1 MPTEAL
7 RALRAECEGVS
18 RTVATLSEAAFALP
32 TRCPAWNVKEL
43 LGHMLRDVDRINT
56 ALASPR
62 PATADCD
69 SVQYWRRY
77 DPSPASPDSIGVA
90 ERGKEVAA
98 AYATGGDLVRAWN
111 DLWQAALRSAETAE
125 PDRVVRTW
133 GPALTLDELVR
144 TRVVEITVHGMDLA
158 EALGRGPWSTD
169 GGRAITVG
177 ILNRLLDA
185 TPPSFL
191 TWDEITFIEKGT
203 GRRTL
208 TEKERRDLGTAADRF
223 PLLA

>member
-18 RTVATLSEAAFALP
+18 RTVATLSEADFALP

-56 ALASPR
+56 ALASP
-62 PATADCD
+62 PLASTDCD

-77 DPSPASPDSIGVA
+77 DRLPASPDSIGVA
-90 ERGKEVAA
+90 DRAREVAA
-98 AYATGGDLVRAWN
+98 AYPTGRDLVRGW
-111 DLWQAALRSAETAE
+111 DGLWRTAVRSAETSE

>member
-18 RTVATLSEAAFALP
+18 RTAAALSEADFALP

-56 ALASPR
+56 ALASPVV
-62 PATADCD
+62 AAADCD
-69 SVQYWRRY
+69 SVEYWRRY
-77 DPSPASPDSIGVA
+77 DASAASPDSIGVA
-90 ERGKEVAA
+90 DRARAAAA
-98 AYATGGDLVRAWN
+98 AYPTGSDLVRGWD
-111 DLWQAALRSAETAE
+111 DLWRTAVSSAETSE
-125 PDRVVRTW
+125 PGRVVRTW
-133 GPALTLDELVR
+133 GPALTLDEFIR

-158 EALGRGPWSTD
+158 EALGLGTWSTD

-177 ILNRLLDA
+177 ILTRLLDP
-185 TPPSFL
+185 TPPSAL
-191 TWDEITFIEKGT
+191 TWDETTFIEKGT

-208 TEKERRDLGTAADRF
+208 TEKERRDLGTAAERF

>member
-7 RALRAECEGVS
+7 RAFRAECEEVS
-18 RTVATLSEAAFALP
+18 RTVAALSEADFALP

-56 ALASPR
+56 TLASPR
-62 PATADCD
+62 LAAADCN
-69 SVQYWRRY
+69 SVEYWRRY

-90 ERGKEVAA
+90 DRAKEVAS
-98 AYATGGDLVRAWN
+98 AYPTGGDLVRAWD
-111 DLWQAALRSAETAE
+111 DLWRSAVRSAETSE
-125 PDRVVRTW
+125 PGRVVRTW
-133 GPALTLDELVR
+133 GPALTLEEFIR

-158 EALGRGPWSTD
+158 EALGRGTWSTD
-169 GGRAITVG
+169 GGRAITVD
-177 ILNRLLDA
+177 ILTRLLDP
-185 TPPSFL
+185 TPPSSL
-191 TWDEITFIEKGT
+191 TWDETTFIEKGT

-208 TEKERRDLGTAADRF
+208 TEKERRDLGTVAERF